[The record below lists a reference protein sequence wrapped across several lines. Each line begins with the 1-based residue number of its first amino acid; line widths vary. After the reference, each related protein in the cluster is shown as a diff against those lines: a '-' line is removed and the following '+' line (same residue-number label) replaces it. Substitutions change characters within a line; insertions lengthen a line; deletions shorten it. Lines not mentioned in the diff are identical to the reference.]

1 MIIREWDRCFTVT
14 EERNK
19 FKLSMLAWPIFIE
32 LFLQLMLGAVD
43 TLMVSKISDDAVA
56 VVGFSNQIFTAFMTL
71 FMVISSG
78 SGILIAQ
85 KLGAREEKD
94 ARTIAIISIKV
105 SAIIGVV
112 ISIILAMMPLQIV
125 KVLHLPTEL
134 YPLAKIYITIVG
146 GGMIL
151 TALMTAL
158 STIIRNTGNTKATM
172 YTAMGMN
179 VVHLFLNYGF
189 IFGAFGFPQLGLTGV
204 AVSTVVS
211 RLLALLMLFFILK
224 GSFAQSIRLPDFRL
238 FDKKLFKA
246 ILRIGWPMGV
256 NMSCWFLT
264 QLLIFSFIAM
274 IGAKELAARTYMNT
288 LESFCFMLGFSIAAA
303 VQIQIAHM
311 FGAGRVKEAYRAAYR
326 ALGVGLLLVT
336 INALLLYYFGV
347 HVLQLFTKDPAI
359 LELASSLF
367 VLNLVLQPGKMLNM
381 ALGNALSAI
390 GDTRYIMITAVFSMW
405 LIAAMLSYWVGVHLG
420 YGLIGIYLCMICDE
434 YVRGLLA
441 FIRWRGKRY
450 LRLAEQREEAA
461 KSHDLKVS
469 DSVSY

>member
-1 MIIREWDRCFTVT
+1 VAADH
-14 EERNK
+14 NK
-19 FKLSMLAWPIFIE
+19 FKLRMLAWPIFIE
-32 LFLQLMLGAVD
+32 LFLQLLLGAVD

-71 FMVISSG
+71 FMVVSSG

-85 KLGAREEKD
+85 KLGAREDRD

-105 SAIIGVV
+105 SAIIGVC
-112 ISIILAMMPLQIV
+112 ISLVLALMPIQIV
-125 KVLHLPTEL
+125 KILHLPTEL
-134 YPLAKIYITIVG
+134 YPLAQIYMTIVG
-146 GGMIL
+146 GGMVL
-151 TALMTAL
+151 TALMVAL

-204 AVSTVVS
+204 AISTVVS
-211 RLLALLMLFFILK
+211 RLLALLLLFFILK
-224 GSFAQSIRLPDFRL
+224 GSFAQSIRLTDFRI
-238 FDKKLFKA
+238 FDGKLFKA

-264 QLLIFSFIAM
+264 QLVIFSFIAM

-288 LESFCFMLGFSIAAA
+288 LESFCFMLGFSVAAA

-326 ALGVGLLLVT
+326 ALGIGLLLVT
-336 INALLLYYFGV
+336 VNALLLYSFGV
-347 HVLQLFTKDPAI
+347 YVLQLFTKDPAI
-359 LELASSLF
+359 IKLAASLF
-367 VLNLVLQPGKMLNM
+367 ILNLVLQPGKMLNM

-405 LIAAMLSYWVGVHLG
+405 LISAMFSYWIGVHLG
-420 YGLIGIYLCMICDE
+420 YGLVGIYICMICDE
-434 YVRGLLA
+434 YVRGILA
-441 FIRWRGKRY
+441 FIRWRGKKY
-450 LRLAEQREEAA
+450 LRLAQEREVIAQ
-461 KSHDLKVS
+461 SHDLKVS
-469 DSVSY
+469 ESVF

>member
-1 MIIREWDRCFTVT
+1 
-14 EERNK
+14 
-19 FKLSMLAWPIFIE
+19 MLAWPIFIE

-43 TLMVSKISDDAVA
+43 TLMVSRISDDAVA

-85 KLGAREEKD
+85 KLGAREDGD
-94 ARTIAIISIKV
+94 ARTIAIMSIKV
-105 SAIIGVV
+105 SAIIGVC
-112 ISIILAMMPLQIV
+112 ISLLLALMPIQIV
-125 KVLHLPTEL
+125 KILHLPTEL
-134 YPLAKIYITIVG
+134 YPLARIYVTIVG
-146 GGMIL
+146 GGMVL

-172 YTAMGMN
+172 FTAMGMN
-179 VVHLFLNYGF
+179 VVHLILNYGF

-204 AVSTVVS
+204 AISTVAS
-211 RLLALLMLFFILK
+211 RLLALLLLLFILK
-224 GSFAQSIRLPDFRL
+224 GTFAQSIKFADFRL
-238 FDKKLFKA
+238 FDRKLFKS

-264 QLLIFSFIAM
+264 QLIIFSFIAM

-288 LESFCFMLGFSIAAA
+288 LESFCFLLGFSVAAA

-311 FGAGRVKEAYRAAYR
+311 FGAGRIKEAYRAAYR

-336 INALLLYYFGV
+336 TNALLLYFFGV
-347 HVLQLFTKDPAI
+347 YMLQLFTKDPAI
-359 LELASSLF
+359 IQLGASLF
-367 VLNLVLQPGKMLNM
+367 ILNLVLQPGKMLNM

-405 LIAAMLSYWVGVHLG
+405 IIAALFSYWIGVHLG
-420 YGLIGIYLCMICDE
+420 YGLIGIYICMICDE
-434 YVRGLLA
+434 YVRGIFA
-441 FIRWRGKRY
+441 FVRWRGKKY
-450 LRLAEQREEAA
+450 LRMAQERERIDQLHEV
-461 KSHDLKVS
+461 KVIES
-469 DSVSY
+469 AG